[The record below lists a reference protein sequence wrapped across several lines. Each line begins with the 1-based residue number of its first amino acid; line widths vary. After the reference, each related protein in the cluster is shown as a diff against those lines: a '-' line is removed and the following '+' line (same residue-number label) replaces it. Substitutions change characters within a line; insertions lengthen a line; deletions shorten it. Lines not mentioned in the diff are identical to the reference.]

1 MMTTSMNDERVQLYT
16 VQLYRCTLYSVQL
29 YTAFMYTTD
38 GIYLQYNKYENGTA
52 NLLLIYC

>member
-16 VQLYRCTLYSVQL
+16 VQLYRCTGCTV

-38 GIYLQYNKYENGTA
+38 GIYLQYTMKTE
-52 NLLLIYC
+52 LLIYC